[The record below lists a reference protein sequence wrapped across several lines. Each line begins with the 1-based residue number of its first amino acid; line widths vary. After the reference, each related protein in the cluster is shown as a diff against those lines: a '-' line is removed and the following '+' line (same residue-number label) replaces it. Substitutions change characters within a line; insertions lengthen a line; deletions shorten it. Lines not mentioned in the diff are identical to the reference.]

1 MPAFFHEK
9 SDLYHKALDL
19 AAAANEVAVSL
30 PRERYYL
37 KNQIWRCSL
46 SCPGNIAEGL
56 AARSVKTRLNYFA
69 ISNGS
74 AAECSATFDAVLRF
88 GLLPPEKLP
97 FVIVR
102 EVGAMLASSLRR
114 R

>member
-9 SDLYHKALDL
+9 SDLYRKALEL
-19 AAAANEVAVSL
+19 AAAANQVAMSL

-46 SCPGNIAEGL
+46 SVPCNIAEGL
-56 AARSVKTRLNYFA
+56 AARSIKTRLNYFA

-74 AAECSATFDAVLRF
+74 AAECSAIFDAVVRF

-97 FVIVR
+97 YAIAR
-102 EVGAMLASSLRR
+102 EVGAMLSASLRHR
-114 R
+114 